1 MNDNQNQTGAE
12 PGDSAT
18 SGNPESHHPP
28 ASAKS
33 LSSTSPTIGHTETN
47 LITRPL
53 RLSEEIDG
61 LIKVFAERAVT
72 LQEVLNVL
80 HGRAYTLLLIFL
92 ALPFCTPI
100 PLPGVST
107 PFGLV
112 ITIIGFR
119 LALRQKPWLPQ
130 RLLDT
135 QVPPRFFARLLGAAR
150 RLIRGLEFFLRPRW
164 CFLLDAKLPHHAYG
178 AIICVCGILLL
189 LPLPIPLSNGLPALT
204 IVLIACSIL
213 ERDGYFLV
221 AGLIM
226 FAFTLCFFGV
236 LYWGG
241 AELVSWLRAQL
252 ESFLGRTNSEDL

>member
-1 MNDNQNQTGAE
+1 MNDNQNQTGDE
-12 PGDSAT
+12 PGDSAK
-18 SGNPESHHPP
+18 SGNPESQHPP
-28 ASAKS
+28 APAESAR
-33 LSSTSPTIGHTETN
+33 STSPTIATTGTN
-47 LITRPL
+47 PARRPL

-61 LIKVFAERAVT
+61 LIKGFAERAVT

-92 ALPFCTPI
+92 ALPFCTPV

-112 ITIIGFR
+112 IAIIGFR
-119 LALRQKPWLPQ
+119 LALRQKPWLPR
-130 RLLDT
+130 RLLNT
-135 QVPPRFFARLLGAAR
+135 KVPPRFFARLLGAAR
-150 RLIRGLEFFLRPRW
+150 RLIRSMEFFLRPRW
-164 CFLLDAKLPHHAYG
+164 SYLLDAKLPHHAYG
-178 AIICVCGILLL
+178 AIICVCGLLLL

-204 IVLIACSIL
+204 IVLIACSML

-226 FAFTLCFFGV
+226 FAFTLCFFGA

-241 AELVSWLRAQL
+241 AELVSWLRAHL
-252 ESFLGRTNSEDL
+252 ETFFGRTNSEDL

>member
-1 MNDNQNQTGAE
+1 MNDYINQTGDE
-12 PGDSAT
+12 PGDSAPP
-18 SGNPESHHPP
+18 GHPKSHHPP
-28 ASAKS
+28 PPAEF
-33 LSSTSPTIGHTETN
+33 LSSTSPTIATTGNNPARH
-47 LITRPL
+47 PL

-61 LIKVFAERAVT
+61 LIKVFAEREVT

-80 HGRAYTLLLIFL
+80 HGCAYTLLLIFL
-92 ALPFCTPI
+92 VLPFCTPI

-112 ITIIGFR
+112 IAIIGFR
-119 LALRQKPWLPQ
+119 LALRQKPWLPR
-130 RLLDT
+130 RLLNT
-135 QVPPRFFARLLGAAR
+135 KVPPRFFARLLGAAR
-150 RLIRGLEFFLRPRW
+150 RLIRGLEFFLRQRW
-164 CFLLDAKLPHHAYG
+164 SYLLDSKLPHHAYG
-178 AIICVCGILLL
+178 AIICVCGILLM

-221 AGLIM
+221 AALIM
-226 FAFTLCFFGV
+226 FTFTLCFFGA

-252 ESFLGRTNSEDL
+252 ETFFGRTNSVDL